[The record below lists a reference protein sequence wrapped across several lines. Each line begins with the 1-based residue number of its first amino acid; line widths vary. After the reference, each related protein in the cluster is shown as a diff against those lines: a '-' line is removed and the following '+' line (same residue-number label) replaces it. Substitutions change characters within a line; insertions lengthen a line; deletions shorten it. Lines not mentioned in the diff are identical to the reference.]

1 MEMSAARRWWI
12 LAVSMTAAITT
23 TATVNCT
30 AFLLPQLIRDG
41 LSPQRAGV
49 FAAAAPAGLLL
60 TTILWG
66 AMIDR
71 YGERRVLLVSL
82 ASATAGLA
90 GTVAAFAAH
99 LPLPMVAIGLFVS
112 SAMAASGNGASGRIV
127 VGWFPASSRGT
138 AMGIRQ
144 TSQPLGIAILS
155 LTMPLLAN
163 RVGLTAAMTVPLV
176 VAAVSLILVWAFI
189 VDPPRPESGAAAI
202 EARTNPYREDSFLAR
217 IHAVS
222 LLLVLPQGA
231 IWTWGITWLIVGL
244 NWAPATAGLLV
255 SASQLCGALGR
266 IAAGAWSD
274 RLGSRTAPIK
284 WIALGAAAAMGALG
298 ALTAVGSPIA
308 VAVFL
313 IASVVTVADNG
324 LAFTAIAEK
333 AGPYYSGRAL
343 GIQNTGQFIV
353 TTAAGPVL
361 GTLIHA
367 TGFAA
372 AFAIVALAPLIAYP
386 LVPSDAKPADVPE
399 HPEAAPSTPTT

>member
-12 LAVSMTAAITT
+12 LVVSMTAAITT
-23 TATVNCT
+23 TAAVNCT
-30 AFLLPQLIRDG
+30 AFLIPQLIRNG
-41 LSPQRAGV
+41 LPVQSAGLFV
-49 FAAAAPAGLLL
+49 AAAPAGLLL

-66 AMIDR
+66 ALIDR
-71 YGERRVLLVSL
+71 YGERRILLISM
-82 ASATAGLA
+82 AGATIGLA
-90 GTVAAFAAH
+90 ATVASFATHA
-99 LPLPMVAIGLFVS
+99 PLYLSAIGLFFA

-163 RVGLTAAMTVPLV
+163 RIGLTAAMTVPLAV
-176 VAAVSLILVWAFI
+176 DVVSLILVWAFI
-189 VDPPRPESGAAAI
+189 IDPPRQEAGPEATAAQA
-202 EARTNPYREDSFLAR
+202 NPYREDSFLAR

-244 NWAPATAGLLV
+244 HWAPATAGLLV
-255 SASQLCGALGR
+255 SASQLFGALGR

-284 WIALGAAAAMGALG
+284 WIALAAAVAMGGLG
-298 ALTAVGSPIA
+298 ALAAIGSPVA
-308 VAVFL
+308 VVVFL

-333 AGPYYSGRAL
+333 AGPFYSGRAL
-343 GIQNTGQFIV
+343 GIQNTGQFV
-353 TTAAGPVL
+353 ATTASGPIL
-361 GTLIHA
+361 GALIHA
-367 TGFAA
+367 TSFGA
-372 AFAIVALAPLIAYP
+372 AFAIVALAPLLAYP
-386 LVPSDAKPADVPE
+386 LVPSDAKPADL
-399 HPEAAPSTPTT
+399 PEAAPSGTRT

>member
-12 LAVSMTAAITT
+12 LVVSMTAAITT
-23 TATVNCT
+23 TAAVNCT
-30 AFLLPQLIRDG
+30 AFLIPQLIRDG
-41 LSPQRAGV
+41 LSVQRAGL

-66 AMIDR
+66 ALIDR
-71 YGERRVLLVSL
+71 YGERRVLLISM
-82 ASATAGLA
+82 AGATVGLA
-90 GTVAAFAAH
+90 GTVVAFATRA
-99 LPLPMVAIGLFVS
+99 PLTVAAACLFFA

-144 TSQPLGIAILS
+144 TSQPLGIALLS

-163 RVGLTAAMTVPLV
+163 RAGLTVAMTVPLA
-176 VAAVSLILVWAFI
+176 VAAISLLLVWAFI
-189 VDPPRPESGAAAI
+189 VDPPRPASGSAATG
-202 EARTNPYREDSFLAR
+202 ARANPYREDTFLAR

-244 NWAPATAGLLV
+244 HWAPATAGLLV
-255 SASQLCGALGR
+255 SASQLLGALGR

-284 WIALGAAAAMGALG
+284 WIALAAAAAMGGLG
-298 ALTAVGSPIA
+298 ALTAIGSP
-308 VAVFL
+308 VAVVVFL
-313 IASVVTVADNG
+313 VASMVTVADNG

-333 AGPYYSGRAL
+333 AGPFYSGRAL
-343 GIQNTGQFIV
+343 GIQNTGQFV
-353 TTAAGPVL
+353 ATTAAGPIL
-361 GTLIHA
+361 GALIHA
-367 TGFAA
+367 TSFGA

-386 LVPSDAKPADVPE
+386 LVPSDAQAPE
-399 HPEAAPSTPTT
+399 PQEAAPSSPRK

>member
-12 LAVSMTAAITT
+12 LVVSMTAAITT
-23 TATVNCT
+23 TAAVNCT
-30 AFLLPQLIRDG
+30 AFLLPELIQGG
-41 LSPQRAGV
+41 LSPQRAGL

-71 YGERRVLLVSL
+71 YGERRVLLISMSG
-82 ASATAGLA
+82 SAIGLA
-90 GTVAAFAAH
+90 GTVAAFAANA
-99 LPLPMVAIGLFVS
+99 PLAVSAAGLFVS

-144 TSQPLGIAILS
+144 TSQPLGIALLS
-155 LTMPLLAN
+155 LTMPLLAS
-163 RVGLTAAMTVPLV
+163 RAGLTAAMLVPLAVAV
-176 VAAVSLILVWAFI
+176 VSVVLVWLFI
-189 VDPPRPESGAAAI
+189 VDPPRPGTGPAAV
-202 EARTNPYREDSFLAR
+202 EARTNPYREDSFLVR

-244 NWAPATAGLLV
+244 HWAPATAGLLV
-255 SASQLCGALGR
+255 SASQLLGAGGR
-266 IAAGAWSD
+266 ILAGVWSD

-284 WIALGAAAAMGALG
+284 WIALAAAASMGGLG
-298 ALTAVGSPIA
+298 ALAAVGSP
-308 VAVFL
+308 VAVVVL
-313 IASVVTVADNG
+313 LVASVVTVADNG

-343 GIQNTGQFIV
+343 GIQNTGQFV
-353 TTAAGPVL
+353 ATTAAGPIL
-361 GTLIHA
+361 GALIHA
-367 TGFAA
+367 TSFGA
-372 AFAIVALAPLIAYP
+372 AFAIVALAPLLAYP
-386 LVPSDAKPADVPE
+386 LVPSDAKPAELPE
-399 HPEAAPSTPTT
+399 EAPSGTRT

>member
-12 LAVSMTAAITT
+12 LVVSMTAAITT
-23 TATVNCT
+23 TAVVNCT
-30 AFLLPQLIRDG
+30 AFLIPQLIREG
-41 LSPQRAGV
+41 LSVQRAGL

-60 TTILWG
+60 TTIAWG

-71 YGERRVLLVSL
+71 YGERRVLLISMAGAAV
-82 ASATAGLA
+82 GLA

-99 LPLPMVAIGLFVS
+99 APLTVAALGLFFS

-144 TSQPLGIAILS
+144 TSQPLGIALLS
-155 LTMPLLAN
+155 VSMPLLAS
-163 RVGLTAAMTVPLV
+163 RVNLTAAMIVPLAVAV
-176 VAAVSLILVWAFI
+176 VALILVWAFI
-189 VDPPRPESGAAAI
+189 VDPPRPESGPAET
-202 EARTNPYREDSFLAR
+202 EARANPYREDSFLAR

-244 NWAPATAGLLV
+244 HWAPATAGLLV
-255 SASQLCGALGR
+255 SASQLFGAVGR
-266 IAAGAWSD
+266 IVAGAWSD

-284 WIALGAAAAMGALG
+284 WIALGAAASMGVLG
-298 ALTAVGSPIA
+298 AFTAIGSP
-308 VAVFL
+308 VAVVVFL
-313 IASVVTVADNG
+313 VASVVTVADNG

-343 GIQNTGQFIV
+343 GIQNTGQFLA

-361 GTLIHA
+361 GALIHA
-367 TGFAA
+367 TSFAA
-372 AFAIVALAPLIAYP
+372 AFAIVGLAPLLAYP
-386 LVPSDAKPADVPE
+386 LVPSDAKPAEQPE
-399 HPEAAPSTPTT
+399 EAPSPTPTPT